1 MSLSNQL
8 EDTGRG
14 FRAARS
20 ERIFGGY
27 NVASD
32 AYDMA
37 FDEMFDAAG
46 AVRGPYKGIYAEL
59 APSDASELKARA
71 EALSR
76 AFLDQG
82 ITFSLSGQERPFPLD
97 LVPRVISAAEWARLE
112 RGITQRVKALEM
124 YLDDIYG
131 DQEILNDGVIPRRL
145 VTSCEHFHRQAV
157 GIVPPNGVR
166 IHVAGIDL
174 IRDEKGN
181 FRVLE
186 DNLRSPS
193 GVSYVMENRRTM
205 ARVFPNLFATHR
217 VRAVDDYAAHLLRAL
232 RNSAAT
238 NEADPT
244 VVVLTPGVYN
254 SAYFEHSLLA
264 RQMGVELVE
273 GRDLFCR
280 DNQVYMRTTEGERQV
295 DVIYRRID
303 DAFLDPL
310 QFRADSVL
318 GVAGLVNAARAGNVV
333 ISSAIGNGVGD
344 DKLVYTYVPT
354 MIEYYLGEKPL
365 LANVETLRCW
375 LDDEREEVLDRI
387 DELVLKPVEGS
398 GGYGI
403 VFGPEASDK
412 ELAAVAKKIRDDPRS
427 WIAQPM
433 MELSTVPTQVGS
445 SLAPRYVD
453 LRPFAVNDGE
463 DVWVLPGGLTRVALV
478 EGSRV
483 VNSSQGGGSKDT
495 WVLASRASSGDH
507 ELGAAEVVRSL
518 PTAMPDPLVDDA
530 PRSMAQQPQP
540 TGPPQR
546 EQLEQQQQQRAG
558 ADAGTQRRGALLDRP
573 LRRARRRH
581 RADPGRGPA
590 PTAGRLQ
597 RRPGP
602 GVPGAAAGARHR
614 PAGPRPGRV
623 VADRPGGLQH
633 RRPGRLLDRG
643 RRHRRAGER
652 EIGAGGDVQRDLGV
666 PQHHLPRPAGT
677 GTSRQTPWAA

>member
-1 MSLSNQL
+1 MLQVTPTSPA
-8 EDTGRG
+8 EKTKR
-14 FRAARS
+14 RS
-20 ERIFGGY
+20 SVRTERIFGGY
-27 NVASD
+27 NTSD
-32 AYDMA
+32 GYSMA

-46 AVRGPYKGIYAEL
+46 NVRGPYKGIYAEL
-59 APSDASELKARA
+59 APSEVSDLKGRSEALARA
-71 EALSR
+71 
-76 AFLDQG
+76 FIDQG

-97 LVPRVISAAEWARLE
+97 LVPRVISAAEWSRLE

-124 YLDDIYG
+124 YLADIYG

-145 VTSCEHFHRQAV
+145 ITSCEHFHREAV

-217 VRAVDDYAAHLLRAL
+217 VRAVDDYGSHLLRAL
-232 RNSAAT
+232 HNSAAT

-303 DAFLDPL
+303 DEFLDPL

-333 ISSAIGNGVGD
+333 ISSAIGNGVAD

-354 MIEYYLGEKPL
+354 MIEYYLREKPL
-365 LANVETLRCW
+365 LANVDTYRCW
-375 LDDEREEVLDRI
+375 LEEEREEVLDRI
-387 DELVLKPVEGS
+387 RELVLKPVEGS

-403 VFGPEASDK
+403 VFGPDASDK
-412 ELAAVAKKIRDDPRS
+412 ELASVSKKIRDDPRS

-433 MELSTVPTQVGS
+433 MELSTVPTRIDGT
-445 SLAPRYVD
+445 LAPRYVD
-453 LRPFAVNDGE
+453 LRPFAVNDGN
-463 DVWVLPGGLTRVALV
+463 DVWVLPGGLSRVALV

-495 WVLASRASSGDH
+495 WVLAPRAAARDR
-507 ELGAAEVVRSL
+507 ELGAAQVVRTL
-518 PTAMPDPLVDDA
+518 PKSTPEAVPDTSNPQQQVQ
-530 PRSMAQQPQP
+530 PTQQPQH
-540 TGPPQR
+540 Q
-546 EQLEQQQQQRAG
+546 QQQQQR
-558 ADAGTQRRGALLDRP
+558 
-573 LRRARRRH
+573 
-581 RADPGRGPA
+581 
-590 PTAGRLQ
+590 
-597 RRPGP
+597 
-602 GVPGAAAGARHR
+602 
-614 PAGPRPGRV
+614 
-623 VADRPGGLQH
+623 
-633 RRPGRLLDRG
+633 
-643 RRHRRAGER
+643 
-652 EIGAGGDVQRDLGV
+652 
-666 PQHHLPRPAGT
+666 
-677 GTSRQTPWAA
+677 RQKAVR

>member
-1 MSLSNQL
+1 VSLPNQL
-8 EDTGRG
+8 DKARRG
-14 FRAARS
+14 SRSARRS
-20 ERIFGGY
+20 LAHFERIFGGY
-27 NVASD
+27 NLTSD
-32 AYDMA
+32 AYALA
-37 FDEMFDAAG
+37 FDEMFDAHG
-46 AVRGPYKGIYAEL
+46 NVRGPYKGIYAEL
-59 APSDASELKARA
+59 APSDASDLEARSEALARA
-71 EALSR
+71 
-76 AFLDQG
+76 FIDQG

-112 RGITQRVKALEM
+112 RGIIQRVKALEL
-124 YLDDIYG
+124 YLHDIYG

-145 VTSCEHFHRQAV
+145 ISSCEHFHRQAV

-174 IRDEKGN
+174 IRDEKGTW
-181 FRVLE
+181 RVLE

-205 ARVFPNLFATHR
+205 ARVFPNLFASHR

-280 DNQVYMRTTEGERQV
+280 DNQVYMRTTEGETQV

-303 DAFLDPL
+303 DIFLDPL

-365 LANVETLRCW
+365 LANVETFRCW
-375 LDDEREEVLDRI
+375 LDDEREEVLDRLG
-387 DELVLKPVEGS
+387 ELVIKPVEGS

-403 VFGPEASDK
+403 VFGPDASDK
-412 ELAAVAKKIRDDPRS
+412 ELAAVSKKIRDDPRS

-433 MELSTVPTQVGS
+433 MELSTVPTQIDS
-445 SLAPRYVD
+445 ELAPRYVD
-453 LRPFAVNDGE
+453 LRPFAVNDGDE
-463 DVWVLPGGLTRVALV
+463 VWVLPGGLTRVALV

-495 WVLASRASSGDH
+495 WVLASSRASAADR

-518 PTAMPDPLVDDA
+518 PK
-530 PRSMAQQPQP
+530 SMADPTLDGSTQQQLNGELPREAA
-540 TGPPQR
+540 PPKKQK
-546 EQLEQQQQQRAG
+546 QKQQQEQQQ
-558 ADAGTQRRGALLDRP
+558 RG
-573 LRRARRRH
+573 
-581 RADPGRGPA
+581 
-590 PTAGRLQ
+590 
-597 RRPGP
+597 
-602 GVPGAAAGARHR
+602 
-614 PAGPRPGRV
+614 V
-623 VADRPGGLQH
+623 VY
-633 RRPGRLLDRG
+633 
-643 RRHRRAGER
+643 
-652 EIGAGGDVQRDLGV
+652 
-666 PQHHLPRPAGT
+666 
-677 GTSRQTPWAA
+677 

>member
-1 MSLSNQL
+1 MSQVSLPSPL
-8 EDTGRG
+8 EATR
-14 FRAARS
+14 RLARARS

-27 NVASD
+27 NTSVAYS
-32 AYDMA
+32 MA
-37 FDEMFDAAG
+37 FDEMFDAQG
-46 AVRGPYKGIYAEL
+46 NVRGPYKGIYAEL
-59 APSDASELKARA
+59 APSDASDLKARA
-71 EALSR
+71 EALAR
-76 AFLDQG
+76 AFIDQG

-97 LVPRVISAAEWARLE
+97 LVPRVISAAEWNRLE
-112 RGITQRVKALEM
+112 RGITQRVNALER

-131 DQEILNDGVIPRRL
+131 DQEILRDGVIPRRL
-145 VTSCEHFHRQAV
+145 ITSCEHFHRQAV

-174 IRDEKGN
+174 IRDDRGDW
-181 FRVLE
+181 RVLE

-217 VRAVDDYAAHLLRAL
+217 VRAVDDYSSHLLRAL

-244 VVVLTPGVYN
+244 VVVLTPGVAN

-318 GVAGLVNAARAGNVV
+318 GVAGVVNAARAGNVV
-333 ISSAIGNGVGD
+333 ISSSIGNGVGD

-354 MIEYYLGEKPL
+354 MIEFYLHEKPL
-365 LANVETLRCW
+365 LANVETFRCW

-387 DELVLKPVEGS
+387 RELVLKPVEGS

-412 ELAAVAKKIRDDPRS
+412 ELADVSKKICDDPRS

-433 MELSTVPTQVGS
+433 MELSTVPTQIGS
-445 SLAPRYVD
+445 TLAPRYVD
-453 LRPFAVNDGE
+453 LRPFAVNDGNG
-463 DVWVLPGGLTRVALV
+463 VWVLPGGLTRVALV

-495 WVLASRASSGDH
+495 WVLAPRASARDR
-507 ELGAAEVVRSL
+507 ELGAAEIVRSL
-518 PTAMPDPLVDDA
+518 PKPGPVVDA
-530 PRSMAQQPQP
+530 SPRLAQHQSQQTQPQ
-540 TGPPQR
+540 G
-546 EQLEQQQQQRAG
+546 EQTQQQQQQRQQGQQQQQQKAI
-558 ADAGTQRRGALLDRP
+558 R
-573 LRRARRRH
+573 
-581 RADPGRGPA
+581 
-590 PTAGRLQ
+590 
-597 RRPGP
+597 
-602 GVPGAAAGARHR
+602 
-614 PAGPRPGRV
+614 
-623 VADRPGGLQH
+623 
-633 RRPGRLLDRG
+633 
-643 RRHRRAGER
+643 
-652 EIGAGGDVQRDLGV
+652 
-666 PQHHLPRPAGT
+666 
-677 GTSRQTPWAA
+677 

>member
-1 MSLSNQL
+1 MSKVSLPSQL
-8 EDTGRG
+8 EDTRRG
-14 FRAARS
+14 SRGAVARPDARS
-20 ERIFGGY
+20 ERIFRGY
-27 NVASD
+27 TASD
-32 AYDMA
+32 SYADVYSKA
-37 FDEMFDAAG
+37 FDEMFDAQG
-46 AVRGPYKGIYAEL
+46 TVRGPYKGIYAEL

-71 EALSR
+71 EALGR
-76 AFLDQG
+76 AFIDQG

-97 LVPRVISAAEWARLE
+97 LVPRVISAAEWSRLE

-131 DQEILNDGVIPRRL
+131 DQEILNDDIIPRRL
-145 VTSCEHFHRQAV
+145 ITSCEHFHREAF

-217 VRAVDDYAAHLLRAL
+217 VRAVDDYSSHLLRAL

-244 VVVLTPGVYN
+244 VVVLTPGVAN

-303 DAFLDPL
+303 DTFLDPL

-365 LANVETLRCW
+365 LANVETYRCW

-433 MELSTVPTQVGS
+433 MELSTVPTQIGS

-453 LRPFAVNDGE
+453 LRPFAVNDGD

-495 WVLASRASSGDH
+495 WVLAPRAAAGAR

-518 PTAMPDPLVDDA
+518 PKSIPDPVLDGS
-530 PRSMAQQPQP
+530 PRLSQQQAQPNGAADEQPQ
-540 TGPPQR
+540 Q
-546 EQLEQQQQQRAG
+546 QQQQQQRM
-558 ADAGTQRRGALLDRP
+558 L
-573 LRRARRRH
+573 
-581 RADPGRGPA
+581 
-590 PTAGRLQ
+590 
-597 RRPGP
+597 
-602 GVPGAAAGARHR
+602 
-614 PAGPRPGRV
+614 
-623 VADRPGGLQH
+623 
-633 RRPGRLLDRG
+633 
-643 RRHRRAGER
+643 
-652 EIGAGGDVQRDLGV
+652 
-666 PQHHLPRPAGT
+666 
-677 GTSRQTPWAA
+677 

>member
-1 MSLSNQL
+1 MFWVTLTSPAEKTKRRSS
-8 EDTGRG
+8 
-14 FRAARS
+14 ART
-20 ERIFGGY
+20 ERIFSGY
-27 NVASD
+27 NTSHG
-32 AYDMA
+32 YSKA

-46 AVRGPYKGIYAEL
+46 TVRGSYKGIYAEL
-59 APSDASELKARA
+59 APSDVTDLKTRA
-71 EALSR
+71 EALAR
-76 AFLDQG
+76 AFIDQG

-97 LVPRVISAAEWARLE
+97 LVPRVISAAEWSRLE

-145 VTSCEHFHRQAV
+145 ITSCEHFHRQAV

-174 IRDEKGN
+174 IRDDRGN

-217 VRAVDDYAAHLLRAL
+217 VRAVDDYSSHLLRAL

-264 RQMGVELVE
+264 RQMGAELVE

-318 GVAGLVNAARAGNVV
+318 GVAGVVNAARAGNVV
-333 ISSAIGNGVGD
+333 ISSSIGNGVGD

-354 MIEYYLGEKPL
+354 MIEYYLREKPL
-365 LANVETLRCW
+365 LANVETFRCW

-387 DELVLKPVEGS
+387 RELVLKPVEGS

-403 VFGPEASDK
+403 VFGPDASDK
-412 ELAAVAKKIRDDPRS
+412 ELASVSKKIRDDPRS

-433 MELSTVPTQVGS
+433 MELSTVPTRIDGT
-445 SLAPRYVD
+445 LAPRYVD
-453 LRPFAVNDGE
+453 LRPFAVNDGN

-495 WVLASRASSGDH
+495 WVLAPRASAGSR

-518 PTAMPDPLVDDA
+518 PKSMPDPVLDS
-530 PRSMAQQPQP
+530 PSRPTHQKPQP
-540 TGPPQR
+540 TELPKH
-546 EQLEQQQQQRAG
+546 EQKQQQQQKKAIR
-558 ADAGTQRRGALLDRP
+558 
-573 LRRARRRH
+573 
-581 RADPGRGPA
+581 
-590 PTAGRLQ
+590 
-597 RRPGP
+597 
-602 GVPGAAAGARHR
+602 
-614 PAGPRPGRV
+614 
-623 VADRPGGLQH
+623 
-633 RRPGRLLDRG
+633 
-643 RRHRRAGER
+643 
-652 EIGAGGDVQRDLGV
+652 
-666 PQHHLPRPAGT
+666 
-677 GTSRQTPWAA
+677 

>member
-1 MSLSNQL
+1 MSLPNQV
-8 EDTGRG
+8 EKARRG
-14 FRAARS
+14 SRGAARAQARS

-27 NVASD
+27 NTSD
-32 AYDMA
+32 VYAMA
-37 FDEMFDAAG
+37 FDEMFDAQG
-46 AVRGPYKGIYAEL
+46 NVRALYKGIYAEL
-59 APSDASELKARA
+59 APSDASDLRARA
-71 EALSR
+71 EALAR
-76 AFLDQG
+76 AFIDQG

-97 LVPRVISAAEWARLE
+97 LVPRVISAAEWNRLE
-112 RGITQRVKALEM
+112 RGIVQRVRALEM

-174 IRDEKGN
+174 IRDEKGTW
-181 FRVLE
+181 RVLE

-217 VRAVDDYAAHLLRAL
+217 VRAVDDYASHLLRAL

-303 DAFLDPL
+303 DIYLDPL

-365 LANVETLRCW
+365 LANVDTFRCW
-375 LDDEREEVLDRI
+375 LDDEREEVLDRVG
-387 DELVLKPVEGS
+387 ELVIKPVEGS

-403 VFGPEASDK
+403 VFGPEASEK
-412 ELAAVAKKIRDDPRS
+412 ELAAVSKKIRDDPRS

-433 MELSTVPTQVGS
+433 MELSTVPTQIGNT
-445 SLAPRYVD
+445 LAPRYVD
-453 LRPFAVNDGE
+453 LRPFAVNDGNE
-463 DVWVLPGGLTRVALV
+463 VWVLPGGLSRVALV

-495 WVLASRASSGDH
+495 WVLVPRASAADR

-518 PTAMPDPLVDDA
+518 PKSKSDPEADDS
-530 PRSMAQQPQP
+530 PGSTQHQPSHGEHPHEEKSPHKQK
-540 TGPPQR
+540 QK
-546 EQLEQQQQQRAG
+546 QKQKQQQ
-558 ADAGTQRRGALLDRP
+558 
-573 LRRARRRH
+573 
-581 RADPGRGPA
+581 
-590 PTAGRLQ
+590 
-597 RRPGP
+597 
-602 GVPGAAAGARHR
+602 
-614 PAGPRPGRV
+614 
-623 VADRPGGLQH
+623 
-633 RRPGRLLDRG
+633 
-643 RRHRRAGER
+643 
-652 EIGAGGDVQRDLGV
+652 
-666 PQHHLPRPAGT
+666 
-677 GTSRQTPWAA
+677 

>member
-1 MSLSNQL
+1 MSLTNQL
-8 EDTGRG
+8 DDSKRG
-14 FRAARS
+14 FRAARA

-27 NVASD
+27 NGSSD

-37 FDEMFDAAG
+37 FDEMFDAQG

-97 LVPRVISAAEWARLE
+97 LVPRVISAAEWTRLE

-124 YLDDIYG
+124 YLDDVYG

-145 VTSCEHFHRQAV
+145 VTSCEHFHRQAM

-174 IRDEKGN
+174 IRDEKGVW
-181 FRVLE
+181 RVLE

-217 VRAVDDYAAHLLRAL
+217 VRAVDDYASHLLRAL

-310 QFRADSVL
+310 QFRADSML
-318 GVAGLVNAARAGNVV
+318 GVAGLVNAARAGNVS

-375 LDDEREEVLDRI
+375 LDDEREEALDRI
-387 DELVLKPVEGS
+387 DELVIKPVEGS

-403 VFGPEASDK
+403 VFGPEASAK
-412 ELAAVAKKIRDDPRS
+412 ELAAAAKKIRDDPRS

-433 MELSTVPTQVGS
+433 MELSTVPTQIGNT
-445 SLAPRYVD
+445 LAPRYVD
-453 LRPFAVNDGE
+453 LRPFAVNDGN
-463 DVWVLPGGLTRVALV
+463 DVFVLPGGLTRVALV

-495 WVLASRASSGDH
+495 WVLASRASGAEH

-518 PTAMPDPLVDDA
+518 PESMPDPLEDS
-530 PRSMAQQPQP
+530 PRLTSVTSQQPQP
-540 TGPPQR
+540 TDHPQR
-546 EQLEQQQQQRAG
+546 EKPKQQQQQKAVR
-558 ADAGTQRRGALLDRP
+558 
-573 LRRARRRH
+573 
-581 RADPGRGPA
+581 
-590 PTAGRLQ
+590 
-597 RRPGP
+597 
-602 GVPGAAAGARHR
+602 
-614 PAGPRPGRV
+614 
-623 VADRPGGLQH
+623 
-633 RRPGRLLDRG
+633 
-643 RRHRRAGER
+643 
-652 EIGAGGDVQRDLGV
+652 
-666 PQHHLPRPAGT
+666 
-677 GTSRQTPWAA
+677 

>member
-1 MSLSNQL
+1 VSLPNQL
-8 EDTGRG
+8 DKARRG
-14 FRAARS
+14 SRNARRS
-20 ERIFGGY
+20 LARFERIFGGY
-27 NVASD
+27 NLTSD
-32 AYDMA
+32 AYA
-37 FDEMFDAAG
+37 LAYDEMFDAQG
-46 AVRGPYKGIYAEL
+46 NVRGPYKGIYAEL
-59 APSDASELKARA
+59 APSDASDLEARS
-71 EALSR
+71 EALAR

-97 LVPRVISAAEWARLE
+97 VVPRVIAAADWTRLE
-112 RGITQRVKALEM
+112 RGIIQRVKALEL

-145 VTSCEHFHRQAV
+145 ISSCEHFHRQAV

-174 IRDEKGN
+174 IRDEKGTW
-181 FRVLE
+181 RVLE

-217 VRAVDDYAAHLLRAL
+217 VRTVDDYAAHLLRAL

-273 GRDLFCR
+273 GRDMFCR
-280 DNQVYMRTTEGERQV
+280 DNQVYMRTTEGETQV

-303 DAFLDPL
+303 DIYLDPL

-365 LANVETLRCW
+365 LANVDTFRCW
-375 LDDEREEVLDRI
+375 LADEREEVLDRVS
-387 DELVLKPVEGS
+387 ELVIKPVEGS

-403 VFGPEASDK
+403 VFGPDASEK
-412 ELAAVAKKIRDDPRS
+412 ELAAISKKIRDDPRA

-433 MELSTVPTQVGS
+433 MELSTVPTQIDNQ
-445 SLAPRYVD
+445 LAPRYVD
-453 LRPFAVNDGE
+453 LRPFAVNDGDE
-463 DVWVLPGGLTRVALV
+463 VWVLPGGLSRVALV

-495 WVLASRASSGDH
+495 WVLASSRASAADR

-518 PTAMPDPLVDDA
+518 PK
-530 PRSMAQQPQP
+530 SMADPALDGSTQHQSNGEQPREAAPPKKQKQKQQQ
-540 TGPPQR
+540 
-546 EQLEQQQQQRAG
+546 EQQQ
-558 ADAGTQRRGALLDRP
+558 RG
-573 LRRARRRH
+573 
-581 RADPGRGPA
+581 
-590 PTAGRLQ
+590 
-597 RRPGP
+597 
-602 GVPGAAAGARHR
+602 
-614 PAGPRPGRV
+614 V
-623 VADRPGGLQH
+623 VH
-633 RRPGRLLDRG
+633 
-643 RRHRRAGER
+643 
-652 EIGAGGDVQRDLGV
+652 
-666 PQHHLPRPAGT
+666 
-677 GTSRQTPWAA
+677 